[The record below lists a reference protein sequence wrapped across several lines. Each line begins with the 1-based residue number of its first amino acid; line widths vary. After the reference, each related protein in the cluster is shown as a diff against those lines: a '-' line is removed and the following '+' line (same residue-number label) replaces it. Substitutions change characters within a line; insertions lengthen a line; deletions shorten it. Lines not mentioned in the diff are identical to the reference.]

1 MARRAQ
7 LTLGDVEGAKLL
19 EIVLVVALA
28 DKVMKGRTVV
38 DIERAH
44 EAQVV
49 VVGRLDF
56 MLRVGQNFAYRLISV
71 RILDSHDSNRVER
84 FVFYQL
90 ISKLRLLVVFE
101 ELGEVFDKVAFKDA
115 WVTHDEDLNSKIVIL
130 DR

>member
-1 MARRAQ
+1 
-7 LTLGDVEGAKLL
+7 
-19 EIVLVVALA
+19 
-28 DKVMKGRTVV
+28 MKGRTVV

-56 MLRVGQNFAYRLISV
+56 MLRVGQDFAYRLISV

-90 ISKLRLLVVFE
+90 VSKLRLLVVFE